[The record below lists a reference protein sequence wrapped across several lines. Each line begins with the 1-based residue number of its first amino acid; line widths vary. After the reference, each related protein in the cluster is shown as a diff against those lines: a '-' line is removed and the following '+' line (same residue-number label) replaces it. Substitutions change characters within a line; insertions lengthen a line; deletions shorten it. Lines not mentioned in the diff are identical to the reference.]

1 MLTLLSPNLKL
12 YNNLIQVLRL
22 VASEAN
28 VQIESFPQYVNV
40 TDEIALLYSDIYSL
54 VPQLVDAGLIL
65 PQHLAI
71 LNRIDNLFEVMSN
84 DETLW
89 NLERLEDNTSW
100 KQSRLLAFEALM
112 ELNMSYEKPNLDF
125 VKWLK
130 S

>member
-1 MLTLLSPNLKL
+1 METKL
-12 YNNLIQVLRL
+12 IYNNLIQVLRL

-84 DETLW
+84 NETLW
-89 NLERLEDNTSW
+89 NLERLEDNASW

-112 ELNMSYEKPNLDF
+112 ELNVSYEKPNLDF
-125 VKWLK
+125 VKWMK

>member
-1 MLTLLSPNLKL
+1 METKL
-12 YNNLIQVLRL
+12 IYNNLIQVLRL

-89 NLERLEDNTSW
+89 NLERLEDNASW

-112 ELNMSYEKPNLDF
+112 ELNVSYEKPNLDF
-125 VKWLK
+125 VKWMK

>member
-1 MLTLLSPNLKL
+1 METRLI

-89 NLERLEDNTSW
+89 NLGRLEDNASW

-112 ELNMSYEKPNLDF
+112 ELNVSYEKPNLDF
-125 VKWLK
+125 VKWMK

>member
-1 MLTLLSPNLKL
+1 METKL
-12 YNNLIQVLRL
+12 IYNNLIQVLRL

-89 NLERLEDNTSW
+89 NLERLEDNASW

-112 ELNMSYEKPNLDF
+112 ELNVSYENPNLDF

>member
-1 MLTLLSPNLKL
+1 MEIKL
-12 YNNLIQVLRL
+12 IYNNLIQVLRL

-65 PQHLAI
+65 SQHLAI

-89 NLERLEDNTSW
+89 NLERLEDNASW

-112 ELNMSYEKPNLDF
+112 ELNVSYEKPNLDF
-125 VKWLK
+125 VKWMK

>member
-1 MLTLLSPNLKL
+1 METKL
-12 YNNLIQVLRL
+12 IYNNLIQVLRL

-89 NLERLEDNTSW
+89 NLERLEDNASW

-112 ELNMSYEKPNLDF
+112 ELNVSYEKPNLDF

>member
-1 MLTLLSPNLKL
+1 MEVKL
-12 YNNLIQVLRL
+12 IYNNLIQVLRL

-65 PQHLAI
+65 SQHLAI

-89 NLERLEDNTSW
+89 NLERLEDNASW

-112 ELNMSYEKPNLDF
+112 ELNVSYEKPNLDF
-125 VKWLK
+125 VKWMK

>member
-1 MLTLLSPNLKL
+1 METKL
-12 YNNLIQVLRL
+12 IYNNLIQVLRL

-89 NLERLEDNTSW
+89 NLERLEDNASW
-100 KQSRLLAFEALM
+100 KQSRLLAFETLM
-112 ELNMSYEKPNLDF
+112 ELNVSYEKPNLDF